1 MQSLEL
7 MQEICK
13 FLSSKKAEDILSI
26 DVREKTV
33 LCDWFVIASGR
44 STTQVHALCDNL
56 EEHLSKQGVEPRRTE
71 GTKEGRWG
79 VLDYGDVIVHVFN
92 DESRLFY
99 HLERLWDEGNNVKKY
114 ED

>member
-1 MQSLEL
+1 MRSHEL
-7 MQEICK
+7 MQAICK
-13 FLSSKKAEDILSI
+13 FLSSKKAEDILSV

-44 STTQVHALCDNL
+44 STTQVHALCENL
-56 EEHLSKQGVEPRRTE
+56 EEHLSKQGIEPRRTE

-92 DESRLFY
+92 DDTRLFY
-99 HLERLWDEGNNVKKY
+99 HIERLWAEGENVRRV
-114 ED
+114 E